1 MKFTDFLQD
10 VGRPVAYYPKMK
22 KLTGSTTATILLCQF
37 MYWRGKESGGD
48 GWLYKTSEEIEEE
61 TGLTYNEQK
70 TARKSL
76 VDNGLIEEHYARLD
90 HQLRFRINL
99 DAINDK
105 WGVSEPK
112 NGECDDSTFGKS
124 GLSQSLNESEITAE
138 NTLGDKSPKKT
149 NELPMSIENQ
159 IAAGMKEITLPDQKQ
174 ARMRDTAQL
183 IGMGEKYGAAD
194 LALAFMR
201 ARDIII
207 PEGKI
212 KGQRKAVREMLEM
225 GVRPEHITEAVQQ
238 LLIKGMTVIDLFSV
252 SKTAQDLA
260 NKKEIYTGDKKQHG
274 L

>member
-1 MKFTDFLQD
+1 
-10 VGRPVAYYPKMK
+10 
-22 KLTGSTTATILLCQF
+22 
-37 MYWRGKESGGD
+37 
-48 GWLYKTSEEIEEE
+48 
-61 TGLTYNEQK
+61 
-70 TARKSL
+70 
-76 VDNGLIEEHYARLD
+76 
-90 HQLRFRINL
+90 
-99 DAINDK
+99 
-105 WGVSEPK
+105 
-112 NGECDDSTFGKS
+112 
-124 GLSQSLNESEITAE
+124 
-138 NTLGDKSPKKT
+138 
-149 NELPMSIENQ
+149 
-159 IAAGMKEITLPDQKQ
+159 
-174 ARMRDTAQL
+174 MRDTAQL